1 MQQLETQQKSITI
14 SNTLTE
20 TLRDA
25 IITGEIE
32 QGSKLSETK
41 LAKQLDVSRGPLR
54 EAIRR
59 LEGMN
64 LIHYAPQQGAKVVT
78 LTLDLVL
85 EIYHARE
92 ALESK
97 AVALATKQMS
107 SSEIDELNRVVDRQS
122 KHLQDSG
129 SSTVPAE
136 SDYVFHELIIRGSKN
151 RVIKHALL
159 QEIYNLIK
167 MFRYQNNVAGAGSSN
182 ALIEHRQIA
191 YAIQQRDALL
201 AETTMRQHIV
211 RARERIKQHL
221 SDQKLKLRL
230 NIQEN

>member
-1 MQQLETQQKSITI
+1 MNNLQNSHKSSTL

-25 IITGEIE
+25 IITGEIA

-41 LAKQLDVSRGPLR
+41 LAAELDVSRGPLR

-64 LIHYAPQQGAKVVT
+64 LIQYAPQQGARVVT
-78 LTLDLVL
+78 LTLDLIL

-97 AVALATKQMS
+97 AVALATTNMTS
-107 SSEIDELNRVVDRQS
+107 REVDELNRVVDIQS
-122 KHLQDSG
+122 KHLKESG
-129 SSTVPAE
+129 SSSVPAE
-136 SDYVFHELIIRGSKN
+136 SDYAFHELIIKGSKN
-151 RVIKHALL
+151 RVIERALL
-159 QEIYNLIK
+159 HELYNLIK
-167 MFRYQNNVAGAGSSN
+167 MFRYQNRLAITSSSN

-191 YAIQQRDALL
+191 YAIQQRDPVL
-201 AETTMRQHIV
+201 AETTMRQHIM
-211 RARERIKQHL
+211 RARERIKHQL
-221 SDQKLKLRL
+221 TNKNLTD
-230 NIQEN
+230 

>member
-1 MQQLETQQKSITI
+1 MNQAQSSHKSITL

-25 IITGEIE
+25 IITGEII

-41 LAKQLDVSRGPLR
+41 LATELDVSRGPIR

-64 LIHYAPQQGAKVVT
+64 LIHYAPQQGARVVT
-78 LTLDLVL
+78 LTKELVL

-97 AVALATKQMS
+97 AVALATKNMTS
-107 SSEIDELNRVVDRQS
+107 IEIDELNRAVDSQS
-122 KHLQDSG
+122 KHLKESG

-136 SDYVFHELIIRGSKN
+136 SDYAFHEIIIKGSKN
-151 RVIKHALL
+151 RVIEQALL
-159 QEIYNLIK
+159 REIYNLIK
-167 MFRYQNNVAGAGSSN
+167 MFRYQNTVAGSGSSN

-211 RARERIKQHL
+211 RARERIKNNMTIH
-221 SDQKLKLRL
+221 
-230 NIQEN
+230 

>member
-1 MQQLETQQKSITI
+1 MSQSPPPSKSVTL

-25 IITGEIE
+25 IITGDIA

-41 LAKQLDVSRGPLR
+41 LATQLDVSRGPLR

-64 LIHYAPQQGAKVVT
+64 LIQHIPQQGVRVVT
-78 LTLDLVL
+78 LTMNLIL
-85 EIYHARE
+85 EIFHARE

-97 AVALATKQMS
+97 AVALATTNMTS
-107 SSEIDELNRVVDRQS
+107 HEIDKLNRVIDSQS
-122 KHLQDSG
+122 KHLKESDS
-129 SSTVPAE
+129 SSVPAE
-136 SDYVFHELIIRGSKN
+136 SDYAFHELIIKGCKN
-151 RVIKHALL
+151 SVIERALL
-159 QEIYNLIK
+159 HELYNLIK
-167 MFRYQNNVAGAGSSN
+167 MFRYQNKTASASSSN

-191 YAIQQRDALL
+191 YAIAQRDVVL

-211 RARERIKQHL
+211 RARERIKQQM
-221 SDQKLKLRL
+221 S
-230 NIQEN
+230 ENN